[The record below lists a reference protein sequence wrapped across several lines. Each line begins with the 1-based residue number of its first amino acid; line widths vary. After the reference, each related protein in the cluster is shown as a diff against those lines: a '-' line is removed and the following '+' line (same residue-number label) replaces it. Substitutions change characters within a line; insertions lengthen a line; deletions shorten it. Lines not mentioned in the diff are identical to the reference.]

1 MTAAVHCPVR
11 SRRLVR
17 PVVSPPSIFATRPGP
32 VCAQNGSR
40 IIWDRFSRPDQ
51 TMFRGISSVADLLL
65 IEVRII
71 GLLIC
76 PSPAFSSFLRG
87 PLSRAFWP
95 ADAQMS
101 TGSLPVLPF
110 CVFSV
115 QQFPVA
121 SLVSIHI
128 SPSIP
133 IWESTVCYNKNSTAQ
148 RGPGGKVGLFR
159 NHVKYQ

>member
-1 MTAAVHCPVR
+1 MRWSVSQHPPSSRSLLTTWQGVLIIRNPDYLGSVYVR
-11 SRRLVR
+11 SDVSGASVSWRIVAYA
-17 PVVSPPSIFATRPGP
+17 VVVWGCRTFDSLLPIFPPFPSF
-32 VCAQNGSR
+32 CA
-40 IIWDRFSRPDQ
+40 F
-51 TMFRGISSVADLLL
+51 
-65 IEVRII
+65 
-71 GLLIC
+71 
-76 PSPAFSSFLRG
+76 